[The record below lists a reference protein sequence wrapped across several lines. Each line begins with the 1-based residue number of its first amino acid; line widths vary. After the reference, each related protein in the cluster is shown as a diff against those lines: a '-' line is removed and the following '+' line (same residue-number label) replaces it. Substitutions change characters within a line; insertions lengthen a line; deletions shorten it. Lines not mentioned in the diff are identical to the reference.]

1 MAKPQMGK
9 TGDRIVGNMK
19 LREEYGVIDRD
30 GKLIPFEQARN
41 KVAREAS
48 KREMDEVEGIK
59 FLRETMTKLGY
70 GEYFKAHGGKA
81 CRGRKASGSAET
93 QTR

>member
-1 MAKPQMGK
+1 MAKPQIGK

-41 KVAREAS
+41 KVQREAS
-48 KREMDEVEGIK
+48 KREMDEVEGMK

-70 GEYFKAHGGKA
+70 GQYFKGQGGKVY
-81 CRGRKASGSAET
+81 RGRSAATSAEKA
-93 QTR
+93 R

>member
-41 KVAREAS
+41 KVQREAS
-48 KREMDEVEGIK
+48 KREMEDHILVPEG
-59 FLRETMTKLGY
+59 MTGTEFSKELSAIVGRVR
-70 GEYFKAHGGKA
+70 KN
-81 CRGRKASGSAET
+81 RGRSASRSAEKA
-93 QTR
+93 R

>member
-41 KVAREAS
+41 KVQREAS
-48 KREMDEVEGIK
+48 KREMDEVEGMK

-70 GEYFKAHGGKA
+70 GEYFKGQGGKV
-81 CRGRKASGSAET
+81 CRGRSAATSAEKA
-93 QTR
+93 R

>member
-19 LREEYGVIDRD
+19 LREEYEVIDRD

-41 KVAREAS
+41 KVQREAS
-48 KREMDEVEGIK
+48 KREMDEVEGMK

-70 GEYFKAHGGKA
+70 GEYFKGQGGKV
-81 CRGRKASGSAET
+81 CRGRSAATSAEKA
-93 QTR
+93 R